1 MYPSVRYDV
10 PLENLESID
19 NTSLEDDFKKSQES
33 FLKNPFKETSLKE
46 EKKEKGF
53 FEKENK
59 EEKSLELKPILKTQV
74 EILEQKKEKIEFYF
88 PTDAE
93 LEAKK
98 KIENEIAKIRLDEM
112 MAKIKAEKEAQK
124 NNVPGPA
131 PKPLEKSFVVETVS
145 QNIDGDIVKEEKIIN
160 RLELNEEQRELREKI
175 QEELNI
181 ININQFE
188 DFFYKLDFDTY
199 YETVSFVI
207 SEYKSGNVKSPS
219 NYLKACLNK
228 KVESQGIENLTTP
241 FYWQQIFRYFNS
253 FHFDKG
259 NVVCTKSGVT
269 LAHQM
274 SANQDRVFLYLSTV
288 FREVKKGNEE
298 KQKEL
303 IEIFKAIGKFG
314 LTVQEFKEIVSFN
327 SATKENKEELIK
339 IFREVI

>member
-1 MYPSVRYDV
+1 MIAKKGD
-10 PLENLESID
+10 SIFD
-19 NTSLEDDFKKSQES
+19 SHLGSGSIALACHD
-33 FLKNPFKETSLKE
+33 L
-46 EKKEKGF
+46 GF
-53 FEKENK
+53 
-59 EEKSLELKPILKTQV
+59 
-74 EILEQKKEKIEFYF
+74 
-88 PTDAE
+88 D
-93 LEAKK
+93 LEAC
-98 KIENEIAKIRLDEM
+98 ELD
-112 MAKIKAEKEAQK
+112 K
-124 NNVPGPA
+124 
-131 PKPLEKSFVVETVS
+131 
-145 QNIDGDIVKEEKIIN
+145 D
-160 RLELNEEQRELREKI
+160 
-175 QEELNI
+175 
-181 ININQFE
+181 
-188 DFFYKLDFDTY
+188 Y
-199 YETVSFVI
+199 FVI